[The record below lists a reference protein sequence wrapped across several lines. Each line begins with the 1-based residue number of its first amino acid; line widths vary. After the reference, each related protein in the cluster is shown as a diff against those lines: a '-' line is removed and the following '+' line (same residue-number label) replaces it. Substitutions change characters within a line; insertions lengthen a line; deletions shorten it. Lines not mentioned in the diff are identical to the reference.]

1 MLSACDMHSWKPVAV
16 SSQIGDLATL
26 VAIGTVEIVVTI
38 DWRQSLA
45 DAVQSAGGKLA
56 VIRQSTTPRIAN
68 LGDALSALVASGRLS
83 HSEATSLLSSAGT
96 PMPGC
101 PPDPNQRPQRV
112 T

>member
-1 MLSACDMHSWKPVAV
+1 MLSACDMHGWKPVTV
-16 SSQIGDLATL
+16 SNQVSDLATL
-26 VAIGTVEIVVTI
+26 VAMGAIETVVTI

-45 DAVQSAGGKLA
+45 DAVQSAGGTLA

-68 LGDALSALVASGRLS
+68 LGDALSSLVTAGRLS
-83 HSEATSLLSSAGT
+83 HGEVASLLAAAGT

-112 T
+112 I